1 MGVHKKRDISRAQN
15 FKKININ
22 FDLIKESYKQ
32 KFIQSSHLDEIR
44 KIFKVLYI
52 NKSIFAN

>member
-1 MGVHKKRDISRAQN
+1 MDENKDIQIDE
-15 FKKININ
+15 FIKKININ

-52 NKSIFAN
+52 NQSIFAS